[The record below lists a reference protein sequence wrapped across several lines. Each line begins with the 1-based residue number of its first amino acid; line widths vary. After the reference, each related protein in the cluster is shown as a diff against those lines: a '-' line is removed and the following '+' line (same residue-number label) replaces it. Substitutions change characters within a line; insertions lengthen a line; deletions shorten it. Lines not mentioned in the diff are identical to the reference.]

1 MIQIRLDLG
10 IDARRMMQQVQLENK
25 HLEEQIEKGI
35 QLALNDL
42 AEGDNFI
49 EHVREQ
55 TKLELANIVNRAIM
69 SFEIKHAVTKAI
81 NEKMAKKMEEYAEQI
96 SEQMIKKLI

>member
-1 MIQIRLDLG
+1 MIRINLELG

-25 HLEEQIEKGI
+25 HLEEQISKGI
-35 QLALNDL
+35 ELALNDL

-69 SFEIKHAVTKAI
+69 SFDVRHAVTKAI

>member
-25 HLEEQIEKGI
+25 HLEEKISKGI
-35 QLALNDL
+35 ELALNDL

-69 SFEIKHAVTKAI
+69 SFDVRQAVTKAI
-81 NEKMAKKMEEYAEQI
+81 NEKMAKKIEEYAEQI